1 MRPMGFGLIA
11 IGMVWFLIAWKIGTS
26 ITALSSS
33 ELVSDAQLFDFIFQ
47 REYHLI
53 IASLITLA
61 GLLAVIY
68 SLHNQSPVL
77 KVADQYE
84 SMVLYPRRERDLA
97 NEAYRSWLIKKY
109 DIERNKLFKSFY
121 FQQQTFS
128 SLERAL
134 SAAHKL
140 DVVEE
145 DAMEWAERRSYEKAR
160 IDAAEAALAKQTS
173 FDKIMIIIVG
183 AVSLAIIFATLFR
196 VA

>member
-11 IGMVWFLIAWKIGTS
+11 IGMVWLLIAWKFGTS
-26 ITALSSS
+26 ITALSPI
-33 ELVSDAQLFDFIFQ
+33 ELVSSTALFDSIFQ

-53 IASLITLA
+53 ISSLIILA

-68 SLHNQSPVL
+68 SLHNQPPDT

-84 SMVLYPRRERDLA
+84 WIILYPRRERDLA

-109 DIERNKLFKSFY
+109 DIEQNKLFRSFY

-134 SAAHKL
+134 SAAHTL

-160 IDAAEAALAKQTS
+160 VDAAEAALAKQTS
-173 FDKIMIIIVG
+173 FDRNMIIIIG
-183 AVSLAIIFATLFR
+183 AISLAIISATLFR